1 MECAGCGAVYEGPS
15 RYAKKFCTRECW
27 RVNAAGKHLQTGRN
41 LTCNECG
48 AEFYA
53 RGVWVA
59 NGRGFCSW
67 GCYNKDRA
75 IQLRQCEC
83 GEYFKP
89 KDQSTQYCSHRCSKM
104 GDKNP
109 NWNGGGEY
117 RKILSPDRAWR
128 EIVFERDNFTCLI
141 CGQRGGRLQAHHLD
155 AYHWCVERRYDID
168 NGVTLCRDDHI
179 AFHTMFGTKNTTQ
192 QDWYKFCQAQGE
204 M

>member
-1 MECAGCGAVYEGPS
+1 
-15 RYAKKFCTRECW
+15 
-27 RVNAAGKHLQTGRN
+27 
-41 LTCNECG
+41 
-48 AEFYA
+48 
-53 RGVWVA
+53 
-59 NGRGFCSW
+59 
-67 GCYNKDRA
+67 
-75 IQLRQCEC
+75 
-83 GEYFKP
+83 
-89 KDQSTQYCSHRCSKM
+89 M

-192 QDWYKFCQAQGE
+192 QDTTSVRFESATGYYITLERADPWEYDEDVPAFVIKNGDNKIPLAHSDIQTLVEAAGKLTK
-204 M
+204 